1 MILKILSKG
10 SKQEHDRQK
19 NDPGAGGGQQNKTCF
34 AGSVS
39 LCFDKAVAG
48 HGKNAPLEKL
58 KDGNFRYI
66 NEIAENNIPARAG
79 GFHGRDENA
88 HDVQKGQYAKAYPQ
102 TIRQPRQ
109 QPVEQEKQS
118 CEEQNIRTKKMIEND
133 IRETF
138 RRAGIP
144 RDPVRDEP
152 AENIQDQTDGQ
163 QGKPTM
169 NKVVPRFRPAQ
180 IKTAAQAK
188 DKYTRCDQIKG
199 IFHRHEARDHT
210 LRTLMRIRII
220 IIKQVAYDHGID
232 RNKLQQIQI
241 EDPFSI
247 CPHHHHASCCA
258 RKCDFV
264 WQTSAAISLSGKNIK
279 RRYIF
284 IRNYADILSYGIN
297 YCPSFTRQNKSIHR
311 FFSSP
316 SWGI

>member
-1 MILKILSKG
+1 
-10 SKQEHDRQK
+10 
-19 NDPGAGGGQQNKTCF
+19 
-34 AGSVS
+34 
-39 LCFDKAVAG
+39 
-48 HGKNAPLEKL
+48 
-58 KDGNFRYI
+58 
-66 NEIAENNIPARAG
+66 
-79 GFHGRDENA
+79 
-88 HDVQKGQYAKAYPQ
+88 
-102 TIRQPRQ
+102 
-109 QPVEQEKQS
+109 
-118 CEEQNIRTKKMIEND
+118 MIEND

-169 NKVVPRFRPAQ
+169 NKVVPRSRPAQ

-199 IFHRHEARDHT
+199 VFHRHEARDHT

-241 EDPFSI
+241 EDPFSV

-258 RKCDFV
+258 RKSDFV
-264 WQTSAAISLSGKNIK
+264 WQTSAAISLSGKDIK